1 MKIGENIAKDDI
13 FTLAEIKFITFII
26 SYVMKHF

>member
-1 MKIGENIAKDDI
+1 MKIGQNIGKDDI
-13 FTLAEIKFITFII
+13 FTLPEIEFITFII